1 MRAGSAQRAF
11 GNVDRQSGKKKGGFN
26 AARLTMVRRLSA
38 TAVPSSQAAR
48 PAVETPKAAERAPG
62 EVGQRDR
69 ETVAGRSTSVEAAA
83 ERLAPTP
90 LAEEAPAAVPTGRAR
105 SDEGARVRRAERVA
119 SNQLHGTEEGC
130 VGCVEATERHHANS
144 SFPSSASVVRRPSE
158 ESPSTVGWRT
168 SQGSN
173 GSGAGGATGS
183 GGGGRAA
190 VVAIAEGTPSPR
202 SPKLPVNRGLFEL

>member
-1 MRAGSAQRAF
+1 
-11 GNVDRQSGKKKGGFN
+11 
-26 AARLTMVRRLSA
+26 MVRRLAA

-158 ESPSTVGWRT
+158 ESPSTCSGFLVGWRT

-173 GSGAGGATGS
+173 GSDAAGATGS